1 MAMCNVT
8 FFNTALLYHRQQYDF
23 FSEYMWFHFCHV
35 QVEEA
40 YDSRP
45 KARLWDGEYSDSE
58 TEPEVDEK
66 EQRNRDIDITHQ
78 LTTLPSK

>member
-1 MAMCNVT
+1 M
-8 FFNTALLYHRQQYDF
+8 
-23 FSEYMWFHFCHV
+23 